1 MSDHREHSTSFP
13 VSLVARGRSKLG
25 AGTALVDED
34 VLRLLLLDSPSGEKV
49 LQISYESIAGVGL
62 TAGAVMISMRDGVAL
77 TLASPQAPELRTRLL
92 SACRALP
99 EVTRALRALGSRRTL
114 RGTRRNPTDKER
126 RFFAPLIAARRASM
140 EAREATA
147 VVKSFDAERLIRDI
161 TAVVLDF
168 AAEGGGSQPARRRA
182 LEAELT
188 DASEQLTATLQ
199 ELAAASMRPLND
211 VDDLATWR
219 AWAAAVQRAFEAAD
233 RSWAEIE
240 PIVNR

>member
-1 MSDHREHSTSFP
+1 MSEHREHSASFP
-13 VSLVARGRSKLG
+13 VSLIARGRSRLG

-49 LQISYESIAGVGL
+49 LQIKYESIAGVGL
-62 TAGAVMISMRDGVAL
+62 TAGAVMISLRDGAAL
-77 TLASPQAPELRTRLL
+77 MLTSQQAPELRTRLL

-99 EVTRALRALGSRRTL
+99 EVTRALRALGSRRAL

-140 EAREATA
+140 EARDAAA
-147 VVKSFDAERLIRDI
+147 VVRSFDAERLIREI

-168 AAEGGGSQPARRRA
+168 AAEGGGAHPARRRA

-188 DASEQLTATLQ
+188 DASEQLTVILRELVDAAT
-199 ELAAASMRPLND
+199 RPLND
-211 VDDLATWR
+211 VDDLAAWR
-219 AWAAAVQRAFEAAD
+219 EWAAAVQRTFEAAD
-233 RSWAEIE
+233 RAWAEIE